1 MKQEISNQKL
11 ALISVIRTNSRITL
25 VDLSKKIG
33 ISIAYVHNLLKNL
46 QQEKIIRCY
55 CEPNYK
61 KIGYPLRVCFIIR
74 INRKNRKIDFLD
86 DDNVNTKETTK
97 DIIKEFIEGKNMIND
112 CFRITGGED
121 YFIESLFTNM
131 SEVYNFSDSL
141 KENSIEIKEFHVVE
155 ILCKEKLIRETYLMN
170 RS

>member
-1 MKQEISNQKL
+1 LPEELYETWQEES
-11 ALISVIRTNSRITL
+11 SETNSKTD
-25 VDLSKKIG
+25 VFSSVKT
-33 ISIAYVHNLLKNL
+33 
-46 QQEKIIRCY
+46 
-55 CEPNYK
+55 
-61 KIGYPLRVCFIIR
+61 
-74 INRKNRKIDFLD
+74 DFLD